1 MQDLYLFQKQSILQS
16 IKWNK
21 ILHTVLQFEKEQSN
35 KIKNILWNSATEL
48 KKKISN
54 QWFLSMITVER
65 IQTRKDLLVK

>member
-48 KKKISN
+48 KKKSQISDF
-54 QWFLSMITVER
+54 WVW
-65 IQTRKDLLVK
+65 LLLKEYKPEKIC